1 MRSGHRGP
9 SPARLLLPI
18 SDEPHS
24 RLELLLRLLCVR
36 ELLPHRGEG
45 GAHRQALVEAE
56 GEQVH
61 GGSDGFIVER
71 VGAGAAVAQAEVGI
85 WRQHSTGRIRS
96 EASRPQTTLPLR
108 ETRVLSQGLDRFT
121 QIALCTRSG

>member
-9 SPARLLLPI
+9 SPARLRLVLNGG
-18 SDEPHS
+18 EPHS
-24 RLELLLRLLCVR
+24 GLKLLLRLLRVR

-71 VGAGAAVAQAEVGI
+71 VGAGAAVAQAEVGV
-85 WRQHSTGRIRS
+85 WRQDSTGCMRRGHHG
-96 EASRPQTTLPLR
+96 RK
-108 ETRVLSQGLDRFT
+108 
-121 QIALCTRSG
+121 